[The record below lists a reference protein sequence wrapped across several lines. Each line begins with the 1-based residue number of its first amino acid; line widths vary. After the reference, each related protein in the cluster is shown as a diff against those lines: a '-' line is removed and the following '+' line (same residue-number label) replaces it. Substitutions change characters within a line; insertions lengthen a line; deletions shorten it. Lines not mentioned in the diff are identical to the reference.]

1 MLKIGGTV
9 PSMWNFMTHEHEKL
23 SHCEGFLHQISSA
36 SKFCPSWKWLKEAG
50 CMHAGRSTS
59 VYIPWRDF
67 VAVKRARVDP
77 AAPKLDPSS
86 VRQLGLVLS
95 RFEFNGLA
103 NPNSRPGRFSLKAR
117 FSFTASTFHSFKLDV
132 SNRRCVAHGGS
143 FSGVMCT
150 SALCS
155 RVCMI

>member
-1 MLKIGGTV
+1 
-9 PSMWNFMTHEHEKL
+9 
-23 SHCEGFLHQISSA
+23 
-36 SKFCPSWKWLKEAG
+36 
-50 CMHAGRSTS
+50 MHAGRSTT

-103 NPNSRPGRFSLKAR
+103 NPNFRPGRFSLKVR
-117 FSFTASTFHSFKLDV
+117 FFFTASTFHMLKMDV
-132 SNRRCVAHGGS
+132 SIRRYVDDGGLSVMLYAHLH
-143 FSGVMCT
+143 
-150 SALCS
+150 SA
-155 RVCMI
+155 